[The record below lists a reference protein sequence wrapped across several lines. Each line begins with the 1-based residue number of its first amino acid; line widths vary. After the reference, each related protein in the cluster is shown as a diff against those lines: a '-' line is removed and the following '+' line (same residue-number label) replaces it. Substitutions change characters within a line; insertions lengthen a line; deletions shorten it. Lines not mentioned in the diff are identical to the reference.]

1 MSFGS
6 IIMQD
11 WDYVNMAGRNDKEYF
26 SQTSQEPLKIQ
37 NIYNAINQVILDELV
52 LFTGTATVK
61 Y

>member
-1 MSFGS
+1 
-6 IIMQD
+6 
-11 WDYVNMAGRNDKEYF
+11 MAGRNDKEYF

-52 LFTGTATVK
+52 LFTGTASVK